1 MPAPPPPPPSRIEAL
16 ANALRIPPWF
26 TPSLTDRRQ
35 WKNFA
40 RCILATFATLILMVC
55 QNSLDQLG
63 SAAFFAPLVSQML
76 PPYMALSIY
85 IFALLTLLVGLCFG
99 WAWGVAAMAAA
110 LRARSQS
117 LYQSQLQA
125 ESSGYDPSVSTALQ
139 FQASIF
145 RAAFLDPRSSAVYG
159 VFLFFGAYG
168 LGFLRATNPKL
179 TLGCIF
185 GTIIVDLMCTIG
197 PLFPVAQYTLAKQL
211 LIPAACYIAIALA
224 SIIFI
229 FPQTLN
235 HIVLDSLNKTIL
247 TPAIS
252 LLTLL
257 EEALE
262 TSPSDTEAWGKVA
275 EKGYETREKLV
286 GAVTVLEGQTGM
298 LQLEITRGQIGPK
311 DLEKVFAKL
320 KVLCG
325 TLYGVT
331 SFAVIVDEQNLNQ
344 RDMQENPMPHPTVG
358 AQKHWERLEEHNH
371 PSRSLDALVP
381 ILNESSADVRQASI
395 KALKDISQWL
405 TLVNH
410 TRWKKVPGDAPPISQ
425 REENLENVKRALKEF
440 RASKQFAVLEPYRQ
454 FFDPATGEIKP
465 EALESYRYVTRDL
478 FRAYVLTSNLIN
490 FALSLISFLS
500 LVLEIERA
508 NPKSKIQL
516 PNKFA
521 KMLIKNANDKNGG
534 GNPLDMGLKDMDGI
548 DEASGRT
555 SEATEDD
562 VDDDDD
568 DDASETSSAVE
579 KKEKKD
585 KKKEKKKRK
594 RVYAKDPDAGDPR
607 NALQRLGRHI
617 YTLWKG
623 LTGPSGIFALKY
635 ALVSVALFVP
645 AVCENSAQFFY
656 ENRGLWAL
664 IMAQTGMGVFTGEQ
678 ITSFVVRMGGTA
690 AGLVIG
696 MLAWYIGSGRGNGN
710 PYGVTAA
717 TLVLI
722 APCLFIR
729 IAVPMDKAVFFL
741 MTNVTI
747 MFVVGYSWV
756 DDHTLQTANQG
767 HGAGLAGR
775 RALLVIIG
783 FTAAFIM
790 MLFPRPNSA
799 RALFRRR
806 LAKNMSDIGD
816 LYGKVVTNIE
826 NEVDAAEWGREGT
839 SNKNKTIIGEMEGD
853 DAERRREQ
861 YRGIFLKVMG
871 RMMGMKPHLYY
882 ASAELGLKGPWPKK
896 KYARLY
902 RAQGQVLA
910 TLALLAGAYSHMS
923 LLTCKRLATKCDLM
937 HPAFIA
943 DCLLLFSTLQQS
955 LRNGQPLPPMLP
967 IFERLAIHSK
977 QRHSS
982 RSVQAA
988 NRQMDRAGEGGDYQQ
1003 RGEKEVGEEK
1013 RSLLREQRGEN
1024 MMGGGEKMENG
1035 ENGNVQED
1043 KDEMPRDA
1051 DGNVYQTELV
1061 RRNAE
1066 RVMKGIISWDD
1077 WHDEQFALFATAN
1090 TALVHIVIGLNDM
1103 YRTVRDLVGEKD
1115 LHGLDRASERWATG
1129 AYDV

>member
-1 MPAPPPPPPSRIEAL
+1 
-16 ANALRIPPWF
+16 
-26 TPSLTDRRQ
+26 
-35 WKNFA
+35 
-40 RCILATFATLILMVC
+40 
-55 QNSLDQLG
+55 
-63 SAAFFAPLVSQML
+63 
-76 PPYMALSIY
+76 
-85 IFALLTLLVGLCFG
+85 
-99 WAWGVAAMAAA
+99 
-110 LRARSQS
+110 
-117 LYQSQLQA
+117 
-125 ESSGYDPSVSTALQ
+125 
-139 FQASIF
+139 
-145 RAAFLDPRSSAVYG
+145 
-159 VFLFFGAYG
+159 
-168 LGFLRATNPKL
+168 
-179 TLGCIF
+179 
-185 GTIIVDLMCTIG
+185 MCTIG

-252 LLTLL
+252 LLNILD
-257 EEALE
+257 EVLE
-262 TSPSDTEAWGKVA
+262 TSPSDTEAWGKVS
-275 EKGYETREKLV
+275 EKGFETRDKLV
-286 GAVTVLEGQTGM
+286 AAVTALEDQTGM

-311 DLEKVFAKL
+311 DLEKVVAKL
-320 KVLCG
+320 KAMC
-325 TLYGVT
+325 
-331 SFAVIVDEQNLNQ
+331 NW
-344 RDMQENPMPHPTVG
+344 QENPMPHPIVG

-381 ILNESSADVRQASI
+381 ILNESSADLRQAST

-410 TRWKKVPGDAPPISQ
+410 TRWKKVPADAPPLSQ
-425 REENLENVKRALKEF
+425 REENLENVKRALEAF
-440 RASKQFAVLEPYRQ
+440 RASKQFDVLEPYRE
-454 FFDPATGEIKP
+454 FFDPITGEIKP
-465 EALESYRYVTRDL
+465 EALESYRYLTRDL
-478 FRAYVLTSNLIN
+478 FRVYVLTSNLIN
-490 FALSLISFLS
+490 FTLSLVTFLS
-500 LVLEIERA
+500 LLLEIEKA

-521 KMLIKNANDKNGG
+521 KMLLKNANDKSGG
-534 GNPLDMGLKDMDGI
+534 GNPLDMGLKDTDGM
-548 DEASGRT
+548 DEASRRT

-568 DDASETSSAVE
+568 DESVTTTTVE
-579 KKEKKD
+579 KKKD
-585 KKKEKKKRK
+585 KKKKKEKKK

-623 LTGPSGIFALKY
+623 LTGHSGIFALKY
-635 ALVSVALFVP
+635 ALVSIALFVP
-645 AVCENSAQFFY
+645 AVCENSAQFYY
-656 ENRGLWAL
+656 ENRYIFFRLGLWAL

-690 AGLVIG
+690 TGLVVG
-696 MLAWYIGSGRGNGN
+696 MLAWYIGSGHGNGN

-756 DDHTLQTANQG
+756 DEHTLQNANQG

-790 MLFPRPNSA
+790 MVFPRPNSA

-816 LYGKVVTNIE
+816 LYGKVVTSIE
-826 NEVDAAEWGREGT
+826 NEVDAAEWGKEDST
-839 SNKNKTIIGEMEGD
+839 LKNIRGEAD
-853 DAERRREQ
+853 SDAVEKRRQQ

-871 RMMGMKPHLYY
+871 RLMGMKPHLYY
-882 ASAELGLKGPWPKK
+882 ASGPWPKK
-896 KYARLY
+896 KYAKLY

-910 TLALLAGAYSHMS
+910 TLALLAAAYSRMS
-923 LLTCKRLATKCDLM
+923 LLTCKRLATRSDLM

-943 DCLLLFSTLQQS
+943 DCLLLFSALHQS

-967 IFERLAIHSK
+967 IFERLSIYSK
-977 QRHSS
+977 YRNYG
-982 RSVQAA
+982 RLARAA
-988 NRQMDRAGEGGDYQQ
+988 RAARGAGAGADRDGDRAAEDD
-1003 RGEKEVGEEK
+1003 RGSQGSEKAWGGEEK
-1013 RSLLREQRGEN
+1013 RSLLGGKMEREDMISDGD
-1024 MMGGGEKMENG
+1024 GEKMENG
-1035 ENGNVQED
+1035 KKENGQDGRVEED
-1043 KDEMPRDA
+1043 KDEMPRDEH
-1051 DGNVYQTELV
+1051 GNVDRTELV

-1066 RVMKGIISWDD
+1066 KAMKGIISWDN

-1090 TALVHIVIGLNDM
+1090 TALVHIMIGLNEM
-1103 YRTVRDLVGEKD
+1103 YLIVRDLVGEKD
-1115 LHGLDRASERWATG
+1115 LHGLDRASERWARG